1 VTYGHWL
8 DQATTALH
16 TAQEAAATTRAAG
29 HGDAAATITARNL
42 IYQRLA
48 NLADQLGG
56 GGASRTEATIRAAEH
71 LVNSNARV
79 SATSPGRLMGVGL
92 RAAVLDP
99 APSAPAGANT
109 AELVHHLTNAADAL
123 GLAADILA
131 SHLGPLNRPV
141 RTPEGYAL
149 AAGAGQP
156 GAWAELA
163 KLASCMIE
171 VDRRLP
177 AWLSRGR
184 SPRTLRA
191 VYQPAVDRVRWWTRS
206 RYPTIL
212 TEIAGQASGES
223 VLRLLDAAPS
233 SELSSAARQVSSLDG
248 VTDVLDTARAW
259 LHQYPGRAQYA
270 HLVAATRLAV
280 LISNSAARIDPDGPL
295 DTRSYAYRWAQV
307 AKKFERL
314 TGLDQASPDALLQE
328 LDAAS
333 DWMRLRARAQ
343 MADPAYQGLQS
354 DLDWRTAQP
363 RLLGKLPGLA
373 AQLDRAVAAGTTRGH
388 LCVTQSEL
396 DMSRTRRG
404 IFRTKVRWRKAKP
417 SDDEVRAL
425 RARLANAARAPI
437 DREQALGRALG
448 DPVALARSSYP
459 SSPERLSA
467 VRTSPPEP
475 ASAHGAAAPHRAP
488 RRRR

>member
-8 DQATTALH
+8 DRASTALH
-16 TAQEAAATTRAAG
+16 TAQQEAATTRAAG
-29 HGDAAATITARNL
+29 HGDAAATITARN
-42 IYQRLA
+42 IVYQRLVS
-48 NLADQLGG
+48 LADQLG

-79 SATSPGRLMGVGL
+79 AATNPGRLMGVGL
-92 RAAVLDP
+92 RAAIADP
-99 APSAPAGANT
+99 APAPPTGVT
-109 AELVHHLTNAADAL
+109 GGELARHLANAADAL
-123 GLAADILA
+123 GLAADTLA
-131 SHLGPLNRPV
+131 SHLGPPNQPA

-156 GAWAELA
+156 GAWADLA

-223 VLRLLDAAPS
+223 VLRLLDTAPS
-233 SELSSAARQVSSLDG
+233 TELSSAARQVSSLDG

-259 LHQYPGRAQYA
+259 LHQYPGRAHYA
-270 HLVAATRLAV
+270 YLVAATRLAV
-280 LISNSAARIDPDGPL
+280 LISNSAVRIDPDGPL

-307 AKKFERL
+307 AKRLERL

-343 MADPAYQGLQS
+343 MADHSYQGLQS
-354 DLDWRTAQP
+354 SLDWRTAQP

-396 DMSRTRRG
+396 DMSRSSRG
-404 IFRTKVRWRKAKP
+404 IFYAKARWRKAKP
-417 SDDEVRAL
+417 SDEEVRAL
-425 RARLANAARAPI
+425 RAPARK
-437 DREQALGRALG
+437 RCQG
-448 DPVALARSSYP
+448 S
-459 SSPERLSA
+459 
-467 VRTSPPEP
+467 
-475 ASAHGAAAPHRAP
+475 HRP
-488 RRRR
+488 